1 MRLCALEEVGPRK
14 RSRRVVSTVET
25 AIKLQVPETRSEEIL
40 KYLKLFGYKPERSI
54 LQVHVAGYFG
64 RGVTTAREAAARER
78 AAARYGGRTFTIV
91 GKTHDPEIL
100 KLLVPPKKREAS
112 PGYMGYLFKKKDKE
126 EKTPDELLPLD
137 FTPAP
142 LFYPR
147 EWKDM
152 FGTRG
157 YLITMHVPSDFASKK
172 NELIRKLRRLRGQ
185 VDVKKEWSF
194 VEELAEFGY
203 ESATSNEKE
212 QESANK

>member
-1 MRLCALEEVGPRK
+1 MSA
-14 RSRRVVSTVET
+14 VET
-25 AIKLQVPETRSEEIL
+25 IIKLGVPETRRVEIL

-64 RGVTTAREAAARER
+64 RGITTVREVTARER
-78 AAARYGGRTFTIV
+78 AAARYGGRTFTVV
-91 GKTHDPEIL
+91 GRTHDPEFL
-100 KLLVPPKKREAS
+100 KRLIPPKRKQAS
-112 PGYMGYLFKKKDKE
+112 PGYMGYLFKGKDKE
-126 EKTPDELLPLD
+126 GKTPDELLPLD

-172 NELIRKLRRLRGQ
+172 NELIRRLRRLRGQ
-185 VDVKKEWSF
+185 IDVKKEWSF
-194 VEELAEFGY
+194 VEELTEFGY
-203 ESATSNEKE
+203 VSTNSVEKE
-212 QESANK
+212 QQSNQ